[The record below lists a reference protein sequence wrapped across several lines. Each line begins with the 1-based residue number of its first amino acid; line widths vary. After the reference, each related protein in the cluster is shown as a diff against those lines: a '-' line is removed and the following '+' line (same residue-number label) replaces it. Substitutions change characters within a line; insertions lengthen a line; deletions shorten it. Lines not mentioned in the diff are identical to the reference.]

1 MIFLERRI
9 MNLKAVGSFDTS
21 VTTHKFQVTRR
32 HILDNLNIP
41 C

>member
-9 MNLKAVGSFDTS
+9 MNFNAVGSFDTS
-21 VTTHKFQVTRR
+21 VTTHMFQPTRR
-32 HILDNLNIP
+32 HILENLNIP